1 MVVFEFWPGVCKSY
15 FRVARQPQTKR
26 NLKRRGNPMSYLKY
40 AIATLALTLFV
51 TPSIASAQSLQT
63 LGTRRGAIGGAI
75 LGAIIGDQN
84 NEGLAGAAIGG
95 LVGGAIG
102 NVTGRNLDRRYS
114 GGQSSYNYGGYGGA
128 SYNRPAPYKKVAPVP
143 YKRVAPTYRPSPY
156 RGGGGGYGRPSC
168 GGRGY

>member
-1 MVVFEFWPGVCKSY
+1 MVVFDFWPGVCKSY

-51 TPSIASAQSLQT
+51 APSIASAQSLQT

-84 NEGLAGAAIGG
+84 NEGIGRSRHRWACRRSDRKRYWPKPRPPVFWWPVELQLRRLRWCELQPTCSVQKSCTRSIQKGCAG
-95 LVGGAIG
+95 L
-102 NVTGRNLDRRYS
+102 
-114 GGQSSYNYGGYGGA
+114 
-128 SYNRPAPYKKVAPVP
+128 PP
-143 YKRVAPTYRPSPY
+143 
-156 RGGGGGYGRPSC
+156 
-168 GGRGY
+168 